1 LSGKNGRNTISRFT
15 CAICL
20 RILIWKSYKAGFFA
34 KKGELGGWTAA
45 VGLLAPPYN
54 SAARAWTSC
63 GKWCM
68 TAERKDKNG

>member
-1 LSGKNGRNTISRFT
+1 M
-15 CAICL
+15 

-45 VGLLAPPYN
+45 VRLLAPPYN